1 LIYEKEVF
9 MREYIVRFMLNSKT
23 METRIRANSATD
35 AKKAVIAQYSGSRV
49 VILNV
54 RDTKTGYYG

>member
-1 LIYEKEVF
+1 

-35 AKKAVIAQYSGSRV
+35 AKKAVIAQYSGNRV

-54 RDTKTGYYG
+54 KDTTTGWYV